1 MGFGVRSHVSRRR
14 GGAGGGFFFGG
25 RGRVTAAFVLRFVK
39 IKFVESYAA
48 CIARSLHTVLRTVL
62 RAIFI
67 RKKFIYYLPV
77 LKFVFN
83 FAMQNIGLLFVDW
96 LLGSLDLLFRG
107 CS

>member
-1 MGFGVRSHVSRRR
+1 MCKTTGFGVRNHVSRRR
-14 GGAGGGFFFGG
+14 GGAGGEIFGG
-25 RGRVTAAFVLRFVK
+25 RGRATAAFVLRFVK
-39 IKFVESYAA
+39 IDFVETYVA
-48 CIARSLHTVLRTVL
+48 CIARSLHTVL

-96 LLGSLDLLFRG
+96 LLDALELLFRG